1 MDMQIQS
8 SEYLSWLVELKG
20 RYQNTQI
27 KSSVAVNSAI
37 LEFYWNLGKD
47 ISEKHYGAKYG
58 DKFYS
63 RLSSDL
69 KLMLPDASG
78 LSKVNIIY
86 CQRFYELYAGVSIVP
101 QVAEQSSQDAKSA
114 IVPQLVE
121 QMSTSVENGIKLAEK
136 VPLFMVPWGHHR
148 LIIDKCKGDVDRALF
163 YVWKTV
169 ENNWSRNVLLNWIS
183 TDLYA
188 REGKA
193 ITNFSFNMPKPDGDL
208 AQQLTKDP
216 YIFSVQGLS
225 ERYNETQLKKAMVAN
240 IEALLLE
247 LGNGFAFVGRE
258 KIIEVHG
265 VEKRIDLL
273 FYYIPQHR
281 YCAIEVKT
289 GEFDS
294 PDLGQ
299 LQGYVAACDLVLKRE
314 EDGPTM
320 GLLVCKGKNAP
331 LVRYL
336 LGKTDMPLGVSD
348 YELTNVLPDDFKS
361 DMPSVEEFEAELA
374 RLSLEGVEK
383 DLYNHDVE
391 HEKNTKSD
399 K

>member
-1 MDMQIQS
+1 MDAQIQS
-8 SEYLSWLVELKG
+8 SEYISWLRELKQ

-27 KSSVAVNSAI
+27 KSSVAVNSAV
-37 LEFYWNLGKD
+37 LEFYWELGKD
-47 ISEKHYGAKYG
+47 ISEKYYGVKYG

-69 KLMLPDASG
+69 KLMLPEASG

-86 CQRFYELYAGVSIVP
+86 CQRFYELYSGVSIVP
-101 QVAEQSSQDAKSA
+101 QVAEQSSQDGKTT
-114 IVPQLVE
+114 IVPQPVE
-121 QMSTSVENGIKLAEK
+121 RLIAMGGNCIKLAEK
-136 VPLFMVPWGHHR
+136 EPLFMVPWGHHR
-148 LIIDKCKGDVDRALF
+148 LIIDKCKGDVDKALF
-163 YVWKTV
+163 YIRKTV

-183 TDLYA
+183 TDLYS

-193 ITNFSFNMPKPDGDL
+193 VTNFNYNLPKPDGDL

-225 ERYNETQLKKAMVAN
+225 EKFNETQLKKAMVAN

-258 KIIEVHG
+258 KVVELHG
-265 VEKRIDLL
+265 EEKRIDLL
-273 FYYIPQHR
+273 FYFIPQHR

-289 GEFDS
+289 GEFDTS
-294 PDLGQ
+294 DFGQ
-299 LQGYVAACDLVLKRE
+299 LQGYVAACDLALKRE
-314 EDGPTM
+314 GDGPTI

-348 YELTNVLPDDFKS
+348 YELTNVLPENYKC
-361 DMPSVEEFEAELA
+361 DMPSVEEFEAELE
-374 RLSLEGVEK
+374 RLSLDGKVI
-383 DLYNHDVE
+383 DVNNHE
-391 HEKNTKSD
+391 S
-399 K
+399 